1 MWTALTS
8 YIWGDESDEQIV
20 PGLPLK
26 VEDTRA
32 DDDWVLVDV
41 NNGKLR
47 YIILNCPKE
56 TRKRY
61 PKHEVYGIFSNF
73 RSGEPFAR
81 IAYCPVAAS
90 LHHIS

>member
-41 NNGKLR
+41 CSRPKNGKLR
-47 YIILNCPKE
+47 DIIFELPKRNEE
-56 TRKRY
+56 T
-61 PKHEVYGIFSNF
+61 
-73 RSGEPFAR
+73 
-81 IAYCPVAAS
+81 
-90 LHHIS
+90 IS